1 MKFYLITILVFFC
14 IIHITFGQNRSI
26 DDNKS
31 EVTKLNTESLQME
44 VEVDLYPNPA
54 SDFLNVTL
62 KNSQLKNVEFEVYN
76 IIGNKMEFEID
87 AVNADNYKL
96 NVKEF
101 HSGYYLLILKDPV
114 SRFNKAY
121 KFRKQ

>member
-1 MKFYLITILVFFC
+1 M
-14 IIHITFGQNRSI
+14 
-26 DDNKS
+26 
-31 EVTKLNTESLQME
+31 KLNTESLQME

-54 SDFLNVTL
+54 IDFLNVTL
-62 KNSQLKNVEFEVYN
+62 KNSQLKNVEFEIYN
-76 IIGNKMEFEID
+76 IIGNKMDFEID
-87 AVNADNYKL
+87 AVNANNYKI